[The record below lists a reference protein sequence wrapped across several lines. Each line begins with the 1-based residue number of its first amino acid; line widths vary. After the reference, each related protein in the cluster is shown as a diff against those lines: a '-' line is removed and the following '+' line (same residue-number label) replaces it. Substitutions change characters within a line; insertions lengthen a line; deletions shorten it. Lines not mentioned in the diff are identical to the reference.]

1 MAVNAA
7 RATAA
12 LLAAVLALGAC
23 GSGSGSGSGS
33 ASGSQSGDQPATTES
48 GGGDASSDLAIG
60 GSDAASQVDREVSET
75 LSELDAETRDGNTV
89 VTLPERV
96 LFAFGEHELLLE
108 AGQVLDDLAGV
119 IDQIEGAPVQVNGHT
134 DSVGST
140 AANQHL
146 SDRRARSVT
155 DHLVAAGVEAG
166 RIHPRGFGEAQP
178 IAPNAHPDRSDDP
191 EGRARNR
198 RVEVVIEGVD
208 LSGGSGGSG

>member
-12 LLAAVLALGAC
+12 LLAAALALGAC
-23 GSGSGSGSGS
+23 GSGTGSGE
-33 ASGSQSGDQPATTES
+33 DQPATTES

-75 LSELDAETRDGNTV
+75 LSELDAESRDGNTV
-89 VTLPERV
+89 VTLPESV
-96 LFAFGEHELLLE
+96 LFAFGEHELLPE
-108 AGQVLDDLAGV
+108 ATQVLDDLVRV
-119 IDQIEGAPVQVNGHT
+119 IDHVESAPVQVNGHT

-140 AANQHL
+140 AANQQL
-146 SDRRARSVT
+146 SDRRARSVA
-155 DHLVAAGVEAG
+155 DHLIAAGVEAG

-178 IAPNAHPDRSDDP
+178 IAPNANPDGSDDP

-208 LSGGSGGSG
+208 LSGGSG